1 LGKKTKYQIAALIR
15 RLIMPIKKK
24 GTNKRL
30 IVAIVLVAILA
41 VAAAAIVLT
50 YQKSPSSPSKSKL
63 VGVQVGDTFTYSI
76 KGDCSNPVPSTDYP
90 GFYQLNET
98 QYYKVTVTGIEGSSV
113 TLKTDWVFINGTD
126 IQQQQTID
134 LTNGMMTDQNGFWG
148 LYPAHLKTYD
158 LIYPVNNT
166 VPINAT
172 TTLPYNSGNRES
184 AYYHVSTTQYYS
196 KDPTQSTQ
204 RTLYD
209 EVWIDQQTGMLTIF
223 HEIQEY
229 NNPQLELE
237 VIYALTSTNVWNV

>member
-1 LGKKTKYQIAALIR
+1 
-15 RLIMPIKKK
+15 MPIKKK

-41 VAAAAIVLT
+41 IAAAAIVYTSL
-50 YQKSPSSPSKSKL
+50 KSSSSAKKSL

-76 KGDCSNPVPSTDYP
+76 TGSSSDPVPASDYP
-90 GFYQLNET
+90 GFYQLNDT
-98 QYYKVTVTGIEGSSV
+98 KYYMVTITGIEGSAV
-113 TLKTDWVFINGTD
+113 TLKTDWVFTNGTD

-134 LTNGMMTDQNGFWG
+134 LTNGLMTNQNGFWG

-166 VPINAT
+166 VPINET
-172 TTLPYNSGNRES
+172 LTLPYASGNRES

-196 KDPTQSTQ
+196 LDPTQSTE
-204 RTLYD
+204 RILYD
-209 EVWIDQQTGMLTIF
+209 EVYIDQQTGILTVF

-229 NNPQLELE
+229 NNPELELE
-237 VIYALTSTNVWNV
+237 VIYALTSSNVWNV